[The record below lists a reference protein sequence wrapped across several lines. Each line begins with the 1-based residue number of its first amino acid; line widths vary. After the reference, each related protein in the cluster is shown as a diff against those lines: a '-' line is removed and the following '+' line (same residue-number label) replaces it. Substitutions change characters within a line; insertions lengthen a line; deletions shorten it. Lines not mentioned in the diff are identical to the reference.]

1 MEKLLYEE
9 KNIGSA
15 RKIVIGVCAGIFL
28 LIGIL
33 IFCFDAQ
40 IPDISYYSGTKTAL
54 TVVGIVFILYA
65 AFNIASVI
73 AMNKSQIKIYDNH
86 IEGWQYS
93 VVFAKNYYISY
104 KDITGIQADNSS
116 VIIYAQGK
124 QYGHK
129 SKNFQKIYNILM
141 EQWKPSK

>member
-15 RKIVIGVCAGIFL
+15 RKIMIGICAGIFL

-33 IFCFDAQ
+33 IFWFDAQ

-73 AMNKSQIKIYDNH
+73 AMNKSQIKIY
-86 IEGWQYS
+86 
-93 VVFAKNYYISY
+93 
-104 KDITGIQADNSS
+104 
-116 VIIYAQGK
+116 
-124 QYGHK
+124 
-129 SKNFQKIYNILM
+129 
-141 EQWKPSK
+141 

>member
-15 RKIVIGVCAGIFL
+15 RKIVIGICAGIFL

-54 TVVGIVFILYA
+54 TGVRKRTISRGNSRNY
-65 AFNIASVI
+65 
-73 AMNKSQIKIYDNH
+73 
-86 IEGWQYS
+86 GYS
-93 VVFAKNYYISY
+93 C
-104 KDITGIQADNSS
+104 
-116 VIIYAQGK
+116 
-124 QYGHK
+124 
-129 SKNFQKIYNILM
+129 
-141 EQWKPSK
+141 